1 MVRHRKEHA
10 MSKLS
15 KLDRRLRRQ
24 AMERHMVRQAA
35 EGAAPEP
42 VPGPEQ
48 APVRKRVQRLLET
61 SAAALEQTELEILD
75 EMLAAAREAIALHHA
90 EVKLR
95 LEAHR
100 RGQWFNNR
108 WVISPSVFE
117 KLAAKVARIIEIR
130 VARRLA
136 LQQQVKLVG

>member
-1 MVRHRKEHA
+1 
-10 MSKLS
+10 MSNLS
-15 KLDRRLRRQ
+15 KIDRRLRQR
-24 AMERHMVRQAA
+24 AIERHQAQQAAESTQARQAA
-35 EGAAPEP
+35 DPEP
-42 VPGPEQ
+42 IPGPEQ

-61 SAAALEQTELEILD
+61 SAAELEQTELEILD

-90 EVKLR
+90 EIKVR
-95 LEAHR
+95 LDAHR
-100 RGQWFNNR
+100 RGQWVNTR

-136 LQQQVKLVG
+136 LKQQVKLVG

>member
-1 MVRHRKEHA
+1 
-10 MSKLS
+10 MSNLS
-15 KLDRRLRRQ
+15 KIDRRLRQR
-24 AMERHMVRQAA
+24 AIERHQDQQAA
-35 EGAAPEP
+35 EGAQPQPAAGTEP

-61 SAAALEQTELEILD
+61 SAAELEQTELEILD

-90 EVKLR
+90 EIKVR
-95 LEAHR
+95 LDAHR
-100 RGQWFNNR
+100 RGQWVNTR

-136 LQQQVKLVG
+136 LKQQVKLVG